1 MSKPWDII
9 KVLES
14 DNSRLFKEDHLS
26 RYIVKDQT
34 LYNPMLVKGLV
45 YGLDSMIT
53 FGIADIPEA
62 SYDSNNSKGLLD
74 TDFYVLADKL
84 KNRELTGHAAR
95 DAIIV
100 AMQIATAE
108 QWNGWYR
115 RILLKDFRAGFGI
128 NTVNKVAKGTVP
140 VFQCMLAHS
149 GDNNPKKITGEVVVE
164 YKYDGVRAVVIVQND
179 TAVIYSRN
187 GKLLTNFPHIEKA
200 FSKKIF
206 NDLVFDGEVMS
217 ADFQSLM
224 KQIHRK
230 EGAQTED
237 AYFALFDF
245 LPIAEFRE
253 GKSTLPI
260 TLRKAQLN
268 ILSKQ
273 FDDSIR
279 LVDYQLMD
287 LNEPDGVVKFEAM
300 NKEAIEKG
308 YEGIMVKPQDGLY
321 ECKRSYGW
329 LKMKPYIELTLT
341 VVDMEEGT
349 GKNVGLLGALVCEG
363 SDEGKDFSVNVGTG
377 LSDADRKLFWEQKDA
392 VIGQLVEIRADSIS
406 LSQTSEDLYSLRF
419 PRFKT
424 FRGFEPGEKL

>member
-1 MSKPWDII
+1 MNMEPWKII
-9 KVLES
+9 QLLER
-14 DNSRLFKEDHLS
+14 DNSRLYKED
-26 RYIVKDQT
+26 T
-34 LYNPMLVKGLV
+34 LDDFFNTEGLVKGLN
-45 YGLDSMIT
+45 YCLNNMIT
-53 FGIADIPEA
+53 FGVADIPKSVSNGSGLSADEF
-62 SYDSNNSKGLLD
+62 YD
-74 TDFYVLADKL
+74 LADQL

-95 DAIIV
+95 DAITE
-100 AMQIATAE
+100 AMLIATSE
-108 QWNGWYR
+108 QWNDWYR
-115 RILLKDFRAGFGI
+115 RILIKDLRCGVSLK
-128 NTVNKVAKGTVP
+128 TVNNVRKNTIP
-140 VFQCMLAHS
+140 VFTCMLAHS
-149 GDNNPKKITGEVVVE
+149 GDNNPKKITGDCVVE
-164 YKYDGVRAVVIVQND
+164 YKYDGVRAIIIVQNSN
-179 TAVIYSRN
+179 AVIYSRN

-206 NDLVFDGEVMS
+206 DDLVFDGEVMS
-217 ADFQSLM
+217 EDFQALM

-230 EGAQTED
+230 ENAQTED

-245 LPIAEFRE
+245 LPLAEFKE
-253 GKSTLPI
+253 GKGTLPI
-260 TLRKAQLN
+260 TARKAQLN
-268 ILSKQ
+268 ILSGQ
-273 FDDSIR
+273 FNHHIR

-287 LNEPDGVVKFEAM
+287 LNEPDGVVRFEAM

-321 ECKRSYGW
+321 ECKRSHGW

-363 SDEGKDFSVNVGTG
+363 RDEGKDFSVNVGTG
-377 LSDADRKLFWEQKDA
+377 LSDADRKLFWEQKNA

>member
-1 MSKPWDII
+1 MDCPWDII

-14 DNSRLFKEDHLS
+14 DNSRLFKEACLS
-26 RYIVKDQT
+26 KYIVKDNT
-34 LYNPMLVKGLV
+34 LYNPMFVKGLI
-45 YGLDSMIT
+45 YGLDSMVT
-53 FGIADIPEA
+53 FGVGDIPEA
-62 SYDSNNSKGLLD
+62 PHDSNNGKGLLD

-95 DAIIV
+95 DAIIE
-100 AMQIATAE
+100 AMQTATAE

-115 RILLKDFRAGFGI
+115 KILTKDFRAGFGI
-128 NTVNKVAKGTVP
+128 NTVNKIAKGMVP
-140 VFQCMLAHS
+140 EFQCMLAHS

-164 YKYDGVRAVVIVQND
+164 YKYDGVRAIVIVQND
-179 TAVIYSRN
+179 NAVIYSRN

-206 NDLVFDGEVMS
+206 NNLVFDGEVMS
-217 ADFQSLM
+217 EDFQALM

-230 EGAQTED
+230 KGAQTED

-245 LPIAEFRE
+245 LPIDEFKTS
-253 GKSTLPI
+253 GSTLPLI
-260 TLRKAQLN
+260 VRKKLLES
-268 ILSKQ
+268 LSNN
-273 FDDSIR
+273 FDSSIR
-279 LVDYQLMD
+279 LIDYQLMD
-287 LNEPDGVVKFEAM
+287 LNKPDDVVRFSAM

-329 LKMKPYIELTLT
+329 LKMKPFIELTLA

-363 SDEGKDFSVNVGTG
+363 RDEGKNFRVKVGSG
-377 LSDADRKLFWEQKDA
+377 LSDGDRKLFWEQKNA

-406 LSQTSEDLYSLRF
+406 LSQKSENLYSLRF
-419 PRFKT
+419 PRFIT